1 MKRELTR
8 EIVNTKLGE
17 VDFSQPLSLKT
28 IRARTKINDKLINRK
43 YMLGYLSKSG
53 QFRKVEPLE
62 VGSGKDKVNVW
73 TRV

>member
-1 MKRELTR
+1 MKRELTHD
-8 EIVNTKLGE
+8 IVNTKLGE

-43 YMLGYLSKSG
+43 YMLGYLYKSG

-62 VGSGKDKVNVW
+62 VGSGKHKVNVW